1 LNSEALTVYD
11 AIVVGARCAGS
22 PTAMLLARQGYR
34 VLLIDRAT
42 FPSDTM
48 STHHIHRAGVAR
60 LARWGLLER
69 LLATGGPRIKRW
81 TFDLG
86 PFALVGNPVAA
97 GPIDFDVCPRRTKLD
112 AMLVDAAAASGA
124 EVRQG
129 FPMRALLVEDGRVCG
144 IVGQSSSGAPITER
158 ARIVIGADG
167 RNSAVARAVHAPE
180 YETRPSLTCGFYS
193 YWQGVDLE
201 GVELY
206 PREGRAVIA
215 EQTNDGL
222 VYVASGWR
230 RAAFN
235 QVRDNVECHLA
246 ASVEACAPSL
256 AERMRGAVRVAPFAG
271 TADFRFFYRRPYGP
285 GWALVGD
292 AGYHRDAVTGQ
303 GISDALRDAELLAEA
318 VHAGLNGRQEL
329 APALADYERRRNAAT
344 RPMYEFTYDLARLEP
359 PTPEHQQLFA
369 ALRGNQPQIERFL
382 GTIAGTVGVAEF
394 FDEANVAR
402 IMREALPAAA

>member
-1 LNSEALTVYD
+1 VTLFYSEAFTVYD

-69 LLATGGPRIKRW
+69 LLATGGPRIRRW

-97 GPIDFDVCPRRTKLD
+97 GPIDYDVCPRRTKLD
-112 AMLVDAAAASGA
+112 AMLVDAAAEAGA
-124 EVRQG
+124 ELRQG
-129 FPMRALLVEDGRVCG
+129 FGMRGLLVEDGRVCG
-144 IVGQSSSGAPITER
+144 IVGQSSSGAPIAER

-180 YETRPSLTCGFYS
+180 YDARPSLTCGFYS

-206 PREGRAVIA
+206 PRQGRAVVA
-215 EQTNDGL
+215 E
-222 VYVASGWR
+222 
-230 RAAFN
+230 
-235 QVRDNVECHLA
+235 C
-246 ASVEACAPSL
+246 
-256 AERMRGAVRVAPFAG
+256 MRGAVRVAPFAG
-271 TADFRFFYRRPYGP
+271 TADFRFFFRRPYGP

-303 GISDALRDAELLAEA
+303 GITDALRDAELLADA
-318 VHAGLNGRQEL
+318 VHAGFSGRQDL
-329 APALADYERRRNAAT
+329 TAALMDYERRRNQAT
-344 RPMYEFTYDLARLEP
+344 KPMYEFTYDLARLEP
-359 PTPEHQQLFA
+359 PSPEHQQLFA

-382 GTIAGTVGVAEF
+382 GIIAGTVGVAEF

-402 IMREALPAAA
+402 IMRDALPAAA